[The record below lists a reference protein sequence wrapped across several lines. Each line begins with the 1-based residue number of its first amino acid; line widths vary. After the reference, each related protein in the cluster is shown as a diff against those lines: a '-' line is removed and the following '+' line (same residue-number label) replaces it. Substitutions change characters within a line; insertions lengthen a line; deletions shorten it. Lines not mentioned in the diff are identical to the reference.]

1 MQVAKQQGE
10 FVAQLMHK
18 HRVRSG
24 EALPADTKQ
33 FKYSHKGSLAYVGK
47 DRAVMDVPGVSPLTG
62 YGAGKCSS
70 IPWNVVCLSVLLQVG
85 ICCLVVIILSR
96 VAARVAALI

>member
-1 MQVAKQQGE
+1 MFALQVAKQEGE

-18 HRVRSG
+18 HRVRPG
-24 EALPADTKQ
+24 EALPQDAKA

-62 YGAGKCSS
+62 YGAGK
-70 IPWNVVCLSVLLQVG
+70 L
-85 ICCLVVIILSR
+85 
-96 VAARVAALI
+96 

>member
-10 FVAQLMHK
+10 FLAQLMHK
-18 HRVRSG
+18 NRVWP
-24 EALPADTKQ
+24 EEPLPAGTKA

-62 YGAGKCSS
+62 YGAGEDR
-70 IPWNVVCLSVLLQVG
+70 PPFPPAPLYEM
-85 ICCLVVIILSR
+85 
-96 VAARVAALI
+96 

>member
-1 MQVAKQQGE
+1 MYFYHCSQVAKQEGE

-18 HRVRSG
+18 HKVRPG
-24 EALPADTKQ
+24 EALPAGSKP

-62 YGAGKCSS
+62 YGAGDPPPPPPPLICTT
-70 IPWNVVCLSVLLQVG
+70 PPPQPSV
-85 ICCLVVIILSR
+85 
-96 VAARVAALI
+96 